1 MNDFAT
7 KKDLE
12 VGLES
17 VRAEIRAIGVIAVRT
32 EAKVS
37 FLAEALVSTRDELK
51 RDIADVRS
59 ELGGQIGILEE
70 VVRENSR
77 DIRQN
82 SADICALR
90 DEVRELR
97 LRHDRR
103 DGDMV
108 ELQRSVSALRR
119 RILEKKKR

>member
-1 MNDFAT
+1 MNDYAT
-7 KKDLE
+7 KAQ
-12 VGLES
+12 LES
-17 VRAEIRAIGVIAVRT
+17 VRDEIREIGVIVERT

-59 ELGGQIGILEE
+59 DLGGQIGILEE

-82 SADICALR
+82 STDICALR

-103 DGDMV
+103 DGDMQ

>member
-1 MNDFAT
+1 MSDHAT
-7 KKDLE
+7 KAQ
-12 VGLES
+12 LES
-17 VRAEIRAIGVIAVRT
+17 VRDEIREIGVIVERT
-32 EAKVS
+32 DAKVS
-37 FLAEALVSTRDELK
+37 FLAEAVVSTRDELK

-59 ELGGQIGILEE
+59 DLGGQIGILEE

-77 DIRQN
+77 DIQQN
-82 SADICALR
+82 SVDICALR

-103 DGDMV
+103 DGDMD

-119 RILEKKKR
+119 RILEKKKKR